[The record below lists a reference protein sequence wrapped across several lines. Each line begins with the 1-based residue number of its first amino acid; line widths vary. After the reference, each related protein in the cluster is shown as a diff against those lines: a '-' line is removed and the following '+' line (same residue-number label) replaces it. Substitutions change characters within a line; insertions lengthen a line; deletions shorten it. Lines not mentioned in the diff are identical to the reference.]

1 MPPKTAKRKT
11 GKPAVAESRKA
22 TGAKQQEAPA
32 VTTADP
38 VEQKFV
44 ALAEQMGRL
53 IGTVQAKAEGWLDP
67 KHMRDQITRIQ
78 DGATDL
84 LSHLGNA
91 AGKSSKPALP
101 PALPGPARPQRRQG
115 RCAGQEASSA
125 AAINAAGEALGRS
138 RRGVES
144 GEPVDSPPAAG
155 VSLGT
160 WGWEFRG
167 RNELK
172 RFRHPAPSLQPS
184 PALARMIP
192 M

>member
-84 LSHLGNA
+84 LSHLGKA
-91 AGKSSKPALP
+91 AGQSSKPALP
-101 PALPGPARPQRRQG
+101 PPSRVP
-115 RCAGQEASSA
+115 
-125 AAINAAGEALGRS
+125 LGRS
-138 RRGVES
+138 GGKVDAPGKKHRPPPPSTRQAKPSDDRVAVLKAVNRSIRRPRQG
-144 GEPVDSPPAAG
+144 
-155 VSLGT
+155 
-160 WGWEFRG
+160 
-167 RNELK
+167 
-172 RFRHPAPSLQPS
+172 
-184 PALARMIP
+184 
-192 M
+192 